1 LTNPDETTDDR
12 RAALDQFAATE
23 SDSQQQLVPIVP
35 AGAAPQVFG
44 AQNVAVRRDERQ
56 VLNKIRAL
64 AAAASGEWFYRF
76 PVKNKRKG
84 TTDYIEGPS
93 IKMANDLARLY
104 GNCDVDCRA
113 IDLGSHIQF
122 NARFIDLETGFSLT
136 RPYQQRKGAS
146 RMGSDAD
153 RQADIDF
160 AIGASKAIRNV
171 IVNALQTYAD
181 YALEE
186 AKNALVEKIG
196 GNVNTYRERVIARA
210 AERQIP
216 LNRIEAV
223 VGRAARDWLA
233 PDIARVMAMMRAIG
247 DGMATIDESF
257 PPLTQE
263 ETKQQPALDQFASPE
278 HGGEPQPNSAAE
290 QAAPEPPPPP
300 PRSDAATQP
309 DLRLE
314 AAEKLIAMVSHKDKE
329 PQELLEELDVL
340 TPMLRDRLTDHQD
353 WVTIALQTA
362 KQVAEGLTKPAEA
375 LAYLKGLIKR

>member
-1 LTNPDETTDDR
+1 
-12 RAALDQFAATE
+12 
-23 SDSQQQLVPIVP
+23 VPIVP

-44 AQNVAVRRDERQ
+44 AQKVAIKRDERQ
-56 VLNKIRAL
+56 VLNRIRAL

-76 PVKNKRKG
+76 PVRNKKAG
-84 TTDYIEGPS
+84 TVSYVEGPS
-93 IKMANDLARLY
+93 IKMANDLARIY

-136 RPYQQRKGAS
+136 RPYQQRKGMS
-146 RMGSDAD
+146 RMGSDSE

-171 IVNALQTYAD
+171 VINALQTFAD

-186 AKNALVEKIG
+186 AKGALVEKIG
-196 GNVNTYRERVIARA
+196 GNVETYRQRIIARA

-216 LNRIEAV
+216 IARIEAV
-223 VGRAARDWLA
+223 VGRPSREWIAT
-233 PDIARVMAMMRAIG
+233 DIARVMAMMRAIG

-257 PPLTQE
+257 PPLGRE
-263 ETKQQPALDQFASPE
+263 EAKQAEAASAELDQFASAGQTPLPE
-278 HGGEPQPNSAAE
+278 HGSEPHSAAE
-290 QAAPEPPPPP
+290 QAGADHPTP
-300 PRSDAATQP
+300 SASASATQP

-314 AAEKLIAMVSHKDKE
+314 AAEKLIAMVSHKDKDT
-329 PQELLEELDVL
+329 QELLEELDVL
-340 TPMLRDRLTDHQD
+340 TPMLRDRLADYPE
-353 WVTIALQTA
+353 WVKTALETA
-362 KQVAEGLTKPAEA
+362 AQVANGLTKPAEA